1 MLSIHI
7 FHSASFLLLL
17 LLLYCFQILHYKC
30 SFQVVLVYD
39 EKNTDL
45 LARKLAVLISEFK

>member
-7 FHSASFLLLL
+7 FHSASFLLL

>member
-7 FHSASFLLLL
+7 FHSASFFL